1 MRYSFTLFDPDDDLM
16 LFVVG
21 HRRGW
26 SLIFWKQGKF
36 AGAERHVSPE
46 DFLDS
51 LDTIRLDLPDEIVG
65 IEA

>member
-1 MRYSFTLFDPDDDLM
+1 VWSFTLLDPAAALM

-26 SLIFWKQGKF
+26 SVIFWRHGKF

-46 DFLDS
+46 DFLHS
-51 LDTIRLDLPDEIVG
+51 LDTIRLDLPDEISW
-65 IEA
+65 AT